1 MESSSQLQ
9 NKVDDIKK
17 RIDVLNRQL
26 GRSSDVIQK
35 PEKKITQSVGV
46 GGTQQSKEAGQKNS
60 DENIR
65 KQKEMNELKAKLLG
79 VKK

>member
-26 GRSSDVIQK
+26 GRTSDVIQK
-35 PEKKITQSVGV
+35 TEKKITQSVGV
-46 GGTQQSKEAGQKNS
+46 GETQQSKEVGQKNS
-60 DENIR
+60 DENLR

>member
-26 GRSSDVIQK
+26 GRTSDVK
-35 PEKKITQSVGV
+35 KTEKKITQSVGV
-46 GGTQQSKEAGQKNS
+46 GETQQSKKVGQKNS
-60 DENIR
+60 DENLR

>member
-17 RIDVLNRQL
+17 RIDELNRQL

-35 PEKKITQSVGV
+35 TEKKITQSVGV
-46 GGTQQSKEAGQKNS
+46 GEPQQSKEVGQKNS
-60 DENIR
+60 DENLR